1 MNVAIAHLHLASREA
16 LATALRARGL
26 QVYSVP
32 DVAGVLAAASQAR
45 LVIVLIE
52 PKLLTR
58 EKVDL
63 RAQIRAK
70 AGYDVALYAMTNA
83 TPEEHREGIALHGA
97 ELLQRAADDV
107 GGLAEWVK
115 EQVDA
120 KVAAGALKEGL
131 KPGEHWTGENRAAA
145 SGAVLG
151 AKGTGAMA
159 KILVVEDEPSF
170 RLFLCEALG
179 DRGYTVWA
187 APNGVAALAF
197 LKSEGADL
205 VISDINMPEMDGFE
219 LKQNIDLWKKTPTPF
234 IMMTADG
241 RRDNAE
247 DASAM
252 GVVFILGKPIRNLD
266 ALYAIVAE
274 ALRPPG
280 AKPS

>member
-16 LATALRARGL
+16 LATALRARGM

-32 DVAGVLAAASQAR
+32 DIAGILAAATQAR
-45 LVIVLIE
+45 LLAVLVE

-58 EKVDL
+58 EAVDL

-70 AGYDVALYAMTNA
+70 AGYDPALYAMANA
-83 TPEEHREGIALHGA
+83 TPEEHREGIARHGA
-97 ELLQRAADDV
+97 ALLQRAPSDV
-107 GGLAEWVK
+107 AGLADWLK
-115 EQVDA
+115 EQIYDA
-120 KVAAGALKEGL
+120 VEAGALDEGL
-131 KPGEHWTGENRAAA
+131 KPGEHWTGDAPVVR
-145 SGAVLG
+145 SGAMLG
-151 AKGTGAMA
+151 AKGDGTMA

-187 APNGVAALAF
+187 AGNGVDALQF

-205 VISDINMPEMDGFE
+205 VISDINMPQMDGFE
-219 LKQNIDLWKKTPTPF
+219 LKQSIDLWKKTPTPF

-274 ALRPPG
+274 ALRPAG
-280 AKPS
+280 KKP